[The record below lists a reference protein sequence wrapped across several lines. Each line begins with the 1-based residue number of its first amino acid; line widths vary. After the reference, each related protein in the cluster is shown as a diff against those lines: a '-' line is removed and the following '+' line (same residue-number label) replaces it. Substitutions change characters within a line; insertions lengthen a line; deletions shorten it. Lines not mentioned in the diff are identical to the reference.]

1 MGKQGMFN
9 FHGLATARRTD
20 PMTSHKSADRM
31 NEQEAKLLTEQ
42 QDAVL
47 RALKANDGITA
58 KALGLIMAQ
67 EATERFEWPHKRM
80 PELESKGYVR
90 RFAEENARELECF
103 VTMQGRRYVEGVGA

>member
-31 NEQEAKLLTEQ
+31 NEEGAKLLTEQ
-42 QDAVL
+42 QDCVL
-47 RALKANDGITA
+47 RALKTNDGISA
-58 KALGLIMAQ
+58 KALGVIMAQ
-67 EATERFEWPHKRM
+67 EATERFEWPHKRLR
-80 PELESKGYVR
+80 ELESKGYVR
-90 RFAEENARELECF
+90 RFAEDNDREMQCF